1 MSFTLYKES
10 WDSIYIDK
18 LRDIVKNNDKS
29 DLYAVVLEEG
39 LANICLVRNS
49 MCFVKSRVE
58 KLIPGKGRGTDQQVS
73 KVCFCECCD
82 LKAMNSFFNM
92 IYNNVMKIIDFA
104 TVKVILLC
112 SNGYLN
118 KNLLRF
124 MDSHSLAGDH
134 TLHSN
139 LQKFVCVHSSSGHV
153 YALNVTVRH
162 ANDV

>member
-73 KVCFCECCD
+73 KVCFCECSD
-82 LKAMNSFFNM
+82 L
-92 IYNNVMKIIDFA
+92 
-104 TVKVILLC
+104 
-112 SNGYLN
+112 
-118 KNLLRF
+118 
-124 MDSHSLAGDH
+124 
-134 TLHSN
+134 
-139 LQKFVCVHSSSGHV
+139 
-153 YALNVTVRH
+153 
-162 ANDV
+162 

>member
-92 IYNNVMKIIDFA
+92 I
-104 TVKVILLC
+104 
-112 SNGYLN
+112 
-118 KNLLRF
+118 
-124 MDSHSLAGDH
+124 
-134 TLHSN
+134 
-139 LQKFVCVHSSSGHV
+139 
-153 YALNVTVRH
+153 
-162 ANDV
+162 